1 MGFSAVMWFP
11 AVQEALIPLP
21 DLSPVTAEEAQVEQ
35 PVTWLHQRQPE
46 QSFRDAISAG
56 ERRIDQTKAAHQ
68 AAKQA
73 VQHYR
78 LLQQTHQ
85 ESAAITPGDRILD
98 QGEAAHQAAKQ
109 AVQHY

>member
-1 MGFSAVMWFP
+1 MEFPAVIASP

-35 PVTWLHQRQPE
+35 PVTWLHQRQAE
-46 QSFRDAISAG
+46 QCFRDAISAG
-56 ERRIDQTKAAHQ
+56 ERRIAAHQ

-73 VQHYR
+73 VKHYR

>member
-1 MGFSAVMWFP
+1 MAPSVMGFP

-21 DLSPVTAEEAQVEQ
+21 DLSPVTAEEQS
-35 PVTWLHQRQPE
+35 VTWLHQRQPE
-46 QSFRDAISAG
+46 QSFRDATSAG
-56 ERRIDQTKAAHQ
+56 ERKIDQGSERTKAAHQ

>member
-1 MGFSAVMWFP
+1 MAPAVMGSP

-46 QSFRDAISAG
+46 QSFRQNSLS
-56 ERRIDQTKAAHQ
+56 
-68 AAKQA
+68 A

-85 ESAAITPGDRILD
+85 ESPAITPGDRILG